1 MLQWLRANLGTLL
14 LAFVMALT
22 AWVAAVNQDDPIIE
36 SIYPQ
41 PIEIVYTGLTEGT
54 LIVGNT
60 PDNATVTIRAPES
73 VWNELSPQD
82 IYLEADLT
90 GLEAGIYRITL
101 KHHVN
106 REPSQVTE
114 VEPEI
119 LTLTLEPSTS
129 KELTIQVL
137 TFDQPALGYIA
148 EEPIA
153 VPEHATVVGP
163 TSLVDQIYELRAEIS
178 LANRRE
184 SLDQEVALIP
194 LDENGN
200 EVRGV
205 LIPIEQVRILV
216 QIKPGERYR
225 PISVIPYIEGREELE
240 AIGHYQVTAINV
252 IPREVIVFSS
262 DKEVLDALPGYVETV
277 PLNILDETHQV
288 ERRVPL
294 NLPEGVSLVGDQ
306 SVLVQVTIVPV
317 VESITIT
324 RAVEIQGL
332 GPDLYAYPSPDTID
346 VILTGPAATL
356 EALRTEDVRV
366 VLDLLD
372 HEAGI
377 YQIEPQVLLLPTD
390 LEFDAPMPA
399 TIEVS
404 ITTTPPP
411 TPTPTS

>member
-1 MLQWLRANLGTLL
+1 MVQWLRANLGTLL

-22 AWVAAVNQDDPIIE
+22 VWVAAVNQDDPIVE
-36 SIYPQ
+36 SIYPL
-41 PIEIVYTGLTEGT
+41 PIEIVYAGLTEGT

-60 PDNATVTIRAPES
+60 PIDANVTIRAPQS

-82 IYLEADLT
+82 IYLEADLS

-106 REPSQVTE
+106 REPSQVTG
-114 VEPEI
+114 VEPEVLI
-119 LTLTLEPSTS
+119 LTLEPSTS
-129 KELTIQVL
+129 KELAIQVL
-137 TFDQPALGYIA
+137 TFDQPALGYVA

-153 VPEHATVVGP
+153 VPNHATVVGP
-163 TSLVDQIYELRAEIS
+163 TSVVDQIYELRAEIS

-184 SLDQEVALIP
+184 SLDQEAALIP

-200 EVRGV
+200 EVKGV
-205 LIPIEQVRILV
+205 LIPIEQVRITI

-262 DKEVLDALPGYVETV
+262 DKVVLDALPGYVETV
-277 PLNILDETHQV
+277 PLNILAATHSV
-288 ERRVPL
+288 ERRLPL

-317 VESITIT
+317 MESITIT
-324 RAVEIQGL
+324 RVVEIQGL
-332 GPDLYAYPSPDTID
+332 GPDLYAYSSPDTVD

-356 EALRTEDVRV
+356 DALRPEDVRV

-372 HEAGI
+372 HDTGI
-377 YQIEPQVLLLPTD
+377 YQIEPQVILLPTD
-390 LEFDAPMPA
+390 LEFDTPMPA
-399 TIEVS
+399 TIEVN

>member
-22 AWVAAVNQDDPIIE
+22 VWVAAVNQDDPIVE

-41 PIEIVYTGLTEGT
+41 PIEIVYADLPEGM
-54 LIVGNT
+54 LIVGHT
-60 PDNATVTIRAPES
+60 PQDANVTIRAPDS
-73 VWNELSPQD
+73 VWKELSPQD
-82 IYLEADLT
+82 IYLEADLS
-90 GLEAGIYRITL
+90 GLEAGTYRITL

-114 VEPEI
+114 VEPEVLI
-119 LTLTLEPSTS
+119 LTLEPSTS
-129 KELTIQVL
+129 KELAIQVL
-137 TFDQPALGYIA
+137 TFDQPALGYVA

-153 VPEHATVVGP
+153 VPDHATVVGP
-163 TSLVDQIYELRAEIS
+163 TSVVEQIYELRAEIS

-184 SLDQEVALIP
+184 SLDQEAALIP

-200 EVRGV
+200 EVKGV
-205 LIPIEQVRILV
+205 LIPIEQVRITV

-225 PISVIPYIEGREELE
+225 PISVIPDIEGREELE
-240 AIGHYQVTAINV
+240 AIGHYQVMAINV

-262 DKEVLDALPGYVETV
+262 DEVVLDALPGYVETV
-277 PLNILDETHQV
+277 PLNILDETHEV
-288 ERRVPL
+288 ERRLPL

-317 VESITIT
+317 MESITIT
-324 RAVEIQGL
+324 RVVEIQGL
-332 GPDLYAYPSPDTID
+332 GPNLYAYSSPDTVD

-356 EALRTEDVRV
+356 DALRPEDVRV

-372 HEAGI
+372 HDTGI
-377 YQIEPQVLLLPTD
+377 YQIEPQVILLPTD
-390 LEFDAPMPA
+390 LEFDTPMPA
-399 TIEVS
+399 TIEVN

>member
-22 AWVAAVNQDDPIIE
+22 VWVAAVNQDDPIVE

-41 PIEIVYTGLTEGT
+41 PIEIVYADLTEGM
-54 LIVGNT
+54 LIVGHT
-60 PDNATVTIRAPES
+60 PQDANVTIRAPDS
-73 VWNELSPQD
+73 VWKELSPQD
-82 IYLEADLT
+82 IYLEADLS

-114 VEPEI
+114 VEPEVVI
-119 LTLTLEPSTS
+119 LTLEPSTS
-129 KELTIQVL
+129 KELAIQVL
-137 TFDQPALGYIA
+137 TFDQPALGYVA

-153 VPEHATVVGP
+153 VPDHATVVGP
-163 TSLVDQIYELRAEIS
+163 TSVVEQIYELRAEIS

-184 SLDQEVALIP
+184 SLDQEAALIP

-200 EVRGV
+200 EVKGV
-205 LIPIEQVRILV
+205 LIPIEQVRITV

-225 PISVIPYIEGREELE
+225 PISVIPDIEGREELE
-240 AIGHYQVTAINV
+240 AIGHYQVMAINV

-262 DKEVLDALPGYVETV
+262 DKVVLDALPGYVETV
-277 PLNILDETHQV
+277 PLNILDETHEV
-288 ERRVPL
+288 ERRLPL

-317 VESITIT
+317 MESITIT
-324 RAVEIQGL
+324 RVVEIQGL
-332 GPDLYAYPSPDTID
+332 GPDLYAYSSPDTVD

-356 EALRTEDVRV
+356 DALRSEDVRV

-372 HEAGI
+372 HDTGI
-377 YQIEPQVLLLPTD
+377 YQIEPQVILLPTD
-390 LEFDAPMPA
+390 LEFDTPMPA
-399 TIEVS
+399 TIEVN